1 LTMEIRQFPSHS
13 HIHVTSC
20 HRPGLVQCS
29 GKAQTILNQAAEIKG
44 DGEDPAALGR
54 DQKTSSTHTDSET
67 EKKERIEKLKARDRE
82 VRTHE
87 QAHKVAAGPYAV
99 GGPSLQYT
107 IGPDGRL
114 YAVGGE
120 VKLDTSEVP
129 NNPEA
134 TIKKAQTLR
143 RAALAPAE
151 ISAQDRQVATEA
163 RAMEMRAR
171 QELMRERKAEAEK
184 TKTTAGSHDSQ
195 TNHPPSSRP
204 IPEGGLQ
211 RVYEETITDVAT
223 LLNTLA

>member
-1 LTMEIRQFPSHS
+1 
-13 HIHVTSC
+13 
-20 HRPGLVQCS
+20 
-29 GKAQTILNQAAEIKG
+29 LNQAAEIKG
-44 DGEDPAALGR
+44 DGEDPADLGR
-54 DQKTSSTHTDSET
+54 DEKTSSTHTDSET
-67 EKKERIEKLKARDRE
+67 EKKERLEKLKARDRE

-99 GGPSLQYT
+99 GGPSVQYT

-151 ISAQDRQVATEA
+151 ISAQDRHVATEA

-171 QELMRERKAEAEK
+171 QELMRERKAEAEE
-184 TKTTAGSHDSQ
+184 TKTTARSHDSQ

-211 RVYEETITDVAT
+211 RVYKETITDVAT

>member
-1 LTMEIRQFPSHS
+1 M
-13 HIHVTSC
+13 
-20 HRPGLVQCS
+20 
-29 GKAQTILNQAAEIKG
+29 LNQAAEIKG
-44 DGEDPAALGR
+44 DGDDPAALGR
-54 DQKTSSTHTDSET
+54 DEETSSTHTDSET
-67 EKKERIEKLKARDRE
+67 EKKQRIEKLKARDRE
-82 VRTHE
+82 VRNHE

-134 TIKKAQTLR
+134 TIRKAQTLR

-151 ISAQDRQVATEA
+151 TSAQDRQVATEA

-171 QELMRERKAEAEK
+171 QELMRERKAEAEE
-184 TKTTAGSHDSQ
+184 TKTTDRSHDSQ
-195 TNHPPSSRP
+195 TNEPPSSRP

>member
-1 LTMEIRQFPSHS
+1 
-13 HIHVTSC
+13 
-20 HRPGLVQCS
+20 
-29 GKAQTILNQAAEIKG
+29 
-44 DGEDPAALGR
+44 
-54 DQKTSSTHTDSET
+54 
-67 EKKERIEKLKARDRE
+67 
-82 VRTHE
+82 
-87 QAHKVAAGPYAV
+87 V

-171 QELMRERKAEAEK
+171 QELMRERKAEAEE
-184 TKTTAGSHDSQ
+184 TKTTARSHDSQ